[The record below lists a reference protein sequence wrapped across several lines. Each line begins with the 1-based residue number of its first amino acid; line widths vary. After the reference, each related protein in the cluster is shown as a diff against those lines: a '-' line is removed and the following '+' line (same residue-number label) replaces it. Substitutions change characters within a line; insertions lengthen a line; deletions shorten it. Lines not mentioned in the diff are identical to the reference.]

1 LSKEGVDRA
10 GIVVSRV
17 TGSTTGGR
25 LRLPA
30 VVEPNAYRTVVVT
43 PIVGGRVTSVS
54 AQLGQ
59 QVRRGQSLAQ
69 VYSPELAETQ
79 SRYLASRAELDA
91 HERELRRTEKL
102 VELGS
107 ASRQELERI
116 HAEHTG
122 AVTMVQ
128 SLRSQLTLLGL
139 TPAHV
144 EKLASPS
151 DISATVAIPAPIDG
165 VVTERDANVGLNVD
179 TTAKLFTVVD
189 LSSVWLVGNL
199 YERDFGRV
207 RVGSPVTITTPAYPT
222 MMLEG
227 KVSYIDPQLNPDT
240 RTAQLRVEVPNQGS
254 QLRLGMYAEMQV
266 GEGSADRVMV
276 PRAAVQIIGD
286 RSVVYLSDSTAGGR
300 FIEREVRLG
309 AATNDQVEI
318 VSGVRSGDFVVVK
331 GSFALRAE
339 RERFGLRPTPQGS
352 PAEAGPP
359 ERGSRVSQT
368 AGVRIIVSEKGFEP
382 ARITLSAG
390 APARLTFIRTTDT
403 TCTTELVVPSLNIR
417 RPLPL
422 NQPVEIEFTPEKPGD
437 IAFACGVGMLSGT
450 VVVQ

>member
-1 LSKEGVDRA
+1 MNERTENTWRRPVVVLVAVGLIGLGSLATYLVMRSQVAERPAPSDAATTPPTTAPASVSAEASSAEPLPDLSLTLSKEGVDRA
-10 GIVVSRV
+10 GIVVIRV

-59 QVRRGQSLAQ
+59 HVRRGQSLAQ

-122 AVTMVQ
+122 AITMVQ

-139 TPAHV
+139 TPAQV

-207 RVGSPVTITTPAYPT
+207 RIGSPVTIIAVAASPNSATRDDARRK
-222 MMLEG
+222 G
-227 KVSYIDPQLNPDT
+227 QLH
-240 RTAQLRVEVPNQGS
+240 RSAVEP
-254 QLRLGMYAEMQV
+254 
-266 GEGSADRVMV
+266 
-276 PRAAVQIIGD
+276 
-286 RSVVYLSDSTAGGR
+286 
-300 FIEREVRLG
+300 
-309 AATNDQVEI
+309 
-318 VSGVRSGDFVVVK
+318 
-331 GSFALRAE
+331 
-339 RERFGLRPTPQGS
+339 
-352 PAEAGPP
+352 
-359 ERGSRVSQT
+359 
-368 AGVRIIVSEKGFEP
+368 
-382 ARITLSAG
+382 
-390 APARLTFIRTTDT
+390 
-403 TCTTELVVPSLNIR
+403 
-417 RPLPL
+417 
-422 NQPVEIEFTPEKPGD
+422 
-437 IAFACGVGMLSGT
+437 
-450 VVVQ
+450 